1 MATLLTQNLDSIST
15 NRSLQIQDIT
25 SGPNVVLDTTEFLAS
40 DLSTDELTQVVG
52 GATILGGGQT
62 APGLYEYTVASG
74 GHVFSVSV
82 IYSPFDGSRQTIV
95 EHLTDLCE

>member
-1 MATLLTQNLDSIST
+1 MATLSSQTLGSIST
-15 NRSLQIQDIT
+15 NHSLQIQDIT
-25 SGPNVVLDTTEFLAS
+25 SEPNAILNTTEFLVS
-40 DLSTDELTQVVG
+40 DLSTDELNQVVG